1 MSHHSWVLVTGGALR
16 LGREISLAFAR
27 AGWHVLCHYRQSHS
41 SALALCDELR
51 ALGVQA
57 QAIGGELDTQA
68 HCQAVF
74 EAARAVAGSQLQCI
88 VHNASLFE
96 PDTGRD
102 FDEAQALAQL
112 QVNLLA
118 PMHFGKW
125 LAALHAET
133 APTAHTPRASL
144 VHVLDQ
150 KVFNLNPDYFS
161 YTLSKLALER
171 AVALQAQALAPQVRV
186 NAVAPGLMFLSGPQT
201 QANFDRAAKAN
212 LMRQPIAARDVAQS
226 VVFLASNP
234 ALTGTTI
241 RADNGQ
247 HLVPTER
254 DIMFVVDEWMKQS

>member
-1 MSHHSWVLVTGGALR
+1 MR
-16 LGREISLAFAR
+16 LGREISLAFAH
-27 AGWHVLCHYRQSHS
+27 AGWNVLCHYRHS
-41 SALALCDELR
+41 QAPALALCDELR
-51 ALGVQA
+51 HLGVQA
-57 QAIGGELDTQA
+57 QAVGGALDTQA

-74 EAARAVAGSQLQCI
+74 EASQQVAGTQLRCI

-118 PMHFGKW
+118 PMHLGKW
-125 LAALHAET
+125 LAALHNDTNTTDANT
-133 APTAHTPRASL
+133 PDAPRPSI

-171 AVALQAQALAPQVRV
+171 AVGLQAQALAPQVRV

-201 QANFDRAAKAN
+201 QDNFDRAARAN
-212 LMRQPIAARDVAQS
+212 LLRQAIDPRDVAQS
-226 VVFLASNP
+226 VVFLAQNN
-234 ALTGTTI
+234 ALTGTTV

-254 DIMFVVDEWMKQS
+254 DIMFVVDEWMKRS